1 MAAIAA
7 THRAP
12 PTLRFRLFITTRQF
26 PYGARFRRFTVK
38 G

>member
-1 MAAIAA
+1 MAA
-7 THRAP
+7 THRTP
-12 PTLRFRLFITTRQF
+12 STLRFRVFVTTRQF